1 MKKIKQILAEMFREE
16 LDIQHKLLNLI
27 LSAAFGGGCISLI
40 ISIILK
46 LHISSILSIA
56 FLILVV
62 GVCLWIANGKEK
74 PQFAALL
81 VVLAANMVI
90 FPVMYFTSGGMKSG
104 MPVWLVLGMI
114 FSWLILKGVLCVSM
128 YILNAMVV
136 TGCMLVEM
144 YHPELVVPLESREAA
159 YWDMIQSMIVVT
171 CIFGLIF
178 KYQTYVYEKQKKQ
191 IVKANQ
197 AKSEFLANMSHEIR
211 TPINAILGYN
221 EMIMK
226 DSRESQTAEYALNV
240 QSAGRTLLSLVNDIL
255 DFTNIEEKEIVL
267 KNEPYRTLELLQ
279 DILAYAEFSAEKKGL
294 EIRIEIDEQIPQ
306 VLLGDAIRIT
316 QIFHNLISNAV
327 KYTPEGHIALIIKW
341 EENVG
346 ALKVE
351 VHDTGI
357 GMKPEEL
364 EQISESFIRF
374 DKHKTR
380 NIQGIGLGLSVV
392 TRLLMLMNSQLMV
405 ESEPGKGSVFSF
417 VLPQEVVDV
426 SPIGKYE
433 RKRDYSLQDNLADE
447 VPIVPDVKVLIVDDN
462 QMNLDL
468 LARCL
473 KATSMQIDSA
483 TNGLEAVEL
492 ARKNTYHMVLMD
504 HMMPI
509 MDGVEALHTMKEE
522 GLCENVPVIV
532 LTANAVGNVWEEYL
546 QEGFDDYLS
555 KPISSRQ
562 LYALIGKYLSEYLRT
577 QEDNTFWKQL
587 PQLNKEIGMEY
598 CCGSEEFYKEMLT
611 SYLANNKLEE
621 IKMAYEKA
629 DWEQYRILVHAL
641 KSTSLSIGA
650 VAVSENAKKLEMAA
664 KEQRIQDIIEEHE
677 GVMSQYQKLLIQLQ
691 AALEEET
698 AVVEEPVEQEFQK
711 ELILVVD
718 DDIMNLQ
725 IAERMLGTE
734 FAVCGQQSGKAALE
748 YLTTQVP
755 NLILLDLHMPEM
767 DGFEVLKQIRRNDRL
782 KDIPIVFLTADND
795 SDTEIKGFREGALDF
810 IRKPFVADIMLQ
822 RIKRILELDRLQR
835 SLQKEVKRQTKN
847 AEARRE
853 KVERLSLQTMLT
865 LSNTIDAKDRYT
877 NGHSIR
883 VAEYSKEIAKRAGK
897 SEQEQEDIY
906 YVGLL
911 HDIGKIGIPNTIIN
925 KTTALSE
932 EEYEVIKTH
941 PKIGAEI
948 LQNMTEI
955 PGLSVGAHYHHELYN
970 GKGYPNGLAGEDIP
984 EIARIIGVADAYDA
998 MASKR
1003 SYRDVLPQAVIRDEI
1018 VKGKGEQFDPVF
1030 ADILIGLIDE
1040 DVYYEMREQSAGE

>member
-1 MKKIKQILAEMFREE
+1 MKTIKQFMKEMFREE

-27 LSAAFGGGCISLI
+27 LSAAFGGGCISLFV
-40 ISIILK
+40 SIILG
-46 LHISSILSIA
+46 LNISSILSIA
-56 FLILVV
+56 LLIAVV
-62 GVCLWIANGKEK
+62 GACLWIANGKGK
-74 PQFAALL
+74 PQLAALL
-81 VVLAANMVI
+81 IVCAANMVI
-90 FPVMYFTSGGMKSG
+90 FPVMYFTSGGMVSG

-114 FSWLILKGVLCVSM
+114 FSWLILKGKLCVSM
-128 YILNAMVV
+128 YILNAIVV

-144 YHPELVVPLESREAA
+144 YFPDMVVPLESREAA
-159 YWDMIQSMIVVT
+159 YWDMIQSIIVVT

-178 KYQTYVYEKQKKQ
+178 KYQTYVYETQEKQ
-191 IVKANQ
+191 IVKANL

-240 QSAGRTLLSLVNDIL
+240 QAAGRTLLSLVNDIL

-267 KNEPYRTLELLQ
+267 KKEPYHVLEILQ
-279 DILAYAEFSAEKKGL
+279 DVLAYSEFSAEKKGL
-294 EIRIEIDEQIPQ
+294 ETRVEIDEQIPQ
-306 VLLGDAIRIT
+306 VLLGDAVRII
-316 QIFHNLISNAV
+316 QVLHNLISNAV
-327 KYTPEGHIALIIKW
+327 KYTPEGYIELIIRWK
-341 EENVG
+341 ETLG

-351 VHDTGI
+351 IRDTGI
-357 GMKPEEL
+357 GMKPEEVK
-364 EQISESFIRF
+364 QISESFIRF
-374 DKHKTR
+374 DKQRTR

-392 TRLLMLMNSQLMV
+392 TRLLKLMDSQLMV
-405 ESEPGKGSVFSF
+405 ESELGKGSVFSF
-417 VLPQEVVDV
+417 VLTQEVVDA

-433 RKRDYSLQDNLADE
+433 KRRDYTLQEYADDE
-447 VPIVPDVKVLIVDDN
+447 IPVAPEAKVLIVDDN

-473 KATSMQIDSA
+473 QVTNMQIESA
-483 TNGLEAVEL
+483 VNGAEAVEMV
-492 ARKNTYHMVLMD
+492 RKNDYHMILMD

-509 MDGVEALHTMKEE
+509 MDGVEALHKMKEE
-522 GLCENVPVIV
+522 NLCEKTPIIV

-555 KPISSRQ
+555 KPIFSRQ
-562 LYALIGKYLSEYLRT
+562 LYGLIRKYLPEQLLE
-577 QEDNTFWKQL
+577 QEKDPFWDKLSQL
-587 PQLNKEIGMEY
+587 DKKLGLEY
-598 CCGSEEFYKEMLT
+598 CCGSEDFYKEMLK
-611 SYLANNKLEE
+611 SYLENNKYED
-621 IKMAYEKA
+621 IQSAYQQS

-650 VAVSENAKKLEMAA
+650 VEVSENAKKLEIAA
-664 KEQRIQDIIEEHE
+664 KEARESDIMANH
-677 GVMSQYQKLLIQLQ
+677 GKVMVQYRKLLDQIK
-691 AALEEET
+691 AALQIEQGAVELRQEEDS
-698 AVVEEPVEQEFQK
+698 QK
-711 ELILVVD
+711 ERLLVVD

-734 FAVCGQQSGKAALE
+734 YAVHGLESGKAALE
-748 YLTTQVP
+748 YLKEQKP
-755 NLILLDLHMPEM
+755 NLILLDLHMPDM
-767 DGFEVLKQIRRNDRL
+767 NGFEVMRQIKKDERL

-835 SLQKEVKRQTKN
+835 SLQTEVKRQTKK

-865 LSNTIDAKDRYT
+865 LANTIDAKDRYT
-877 NGHSIR
+877 NGHSVR
-883 VAEYSKEIAKRAGK
+883 VAEYSKEIAKRVGK

-925 KTTALSE
+925 KKTSLSD
-932 EEYEVIKTH
+932 EEYEIIKTH

-955 PGLSVGAHYHHELYN
+955 PGLSIGAHYHHELYN
-970 GKGYPNGLAGEDIP
+970 GKGYPNGLAGEEIP

-998 MASKR
+998 MSSKR
-1003 SYRDVLPQAVIRDEI
+1003 SYRDVLPQAVIREEI
-1018 VKGKGEQFDPVF
+1018 IKGKGEQFDPVF
-1030 ADILIGLIDE
+1030 ADILVGLIDE
-1040 DVYYEMREQSAGE
+1040 DVDYEMREQSIGE